1 MLVFFIILV
10 LIIMLVYLSGINIQI
25 NQLEIERNNKMKL
38 KDFKIDVYLLLFNK
52 IKILKISINKEQIE
66 KINFNKILDRFKGKS
81 LKQDRNIVIDS
92 LRELKIKVEE
102 IQINAKLGLS
112 DAVFLSYLIAVINIV
127 LSIIY
132 VKIAKDNKKNYR
144 YKIEPYQTINFY
156 LKLSINCIINLKI
169 VNIINIIIKNRSDV
183 KNERTSNRIVNGNSY
198 G

>member
-1 MLVFFIILV
+1 M
-10 LIIMLVYLSGINIQI
+10 
-25 NQLEIERNNKMKL
+25 R
-38 KDFKIDVYLLLFNK
+38 
-52 IKILKISINKEQIE
+52 
-66 KINFNKILDRFKGKS
+66 ILDRFKGKS